1 MLINKKMMNRNQ
13 KSGSGTMTVRTAL
26 GRGFFSL
33 VCKLQLLFFLLID
46 YFLRERRGLVGGFEV
61 RAKTEILG
69 VLVMVLVW
77 ALELLGQQ
85 IT

>member
-1 MLINKKMMNRNQ
+1 
-13 KSGSGTMTVRTAL
+13 MTEQPQAQ

-33 VCKLQLLFFLLID
+33 VCKLQLLFSYSQII
-46 YFLRERRGLVGGFEV
+46 FLRERRRGLVGGFEV